1 MECKGTSRYSR
12 KYSKRW
18 LGKSLRKSIIF
29 DFDGTLVDSE
39 KAIYEC
45 FQNITKQIAP
55 ERASYA
61 KNLLIGPPLR
71 DTASE
76 ILGPENQNLLDQF
89 VQSFITIHD
98 EQVIQHTHPYP
109 NVIQVLKKLHAKN
122 IPMAVA
128 TNKRLAPTKKLIDH
142 FGWKEYFSSIECCD
156 SESKMRNKDEM
167 IQDIINRNSS
177 FRGSFFVGDTV
188 NDGVSANLNQL
199 TFIEACYGYGRDQDW
214 SRVNV
219 SKEIHQFIEILEL
232 I

>member
-1 MECKGTSRYSR
+1 MGQSL
-12 KYSKRW
+12 SKA
-18 LGKSLRKSIIF
+18 IIF

-45 FQNITKQIAP
+45 FQSITRQIAP
-55 ERASYA
+55 ERESYA

-76 ILGPENQNLLDQF
+76 ILGPENQDLLDEF
-89 VQSFITIHD
+89 VQSFITMHD
-98 EQVIQHTHPYP
+98 EQVILHTQPYP
-109 NVIQVLKKLHAKN
+109 DVIQVLKKLHNKN

-128 TNKRLAPTKKLIDH
+128 TNKRLAPTKKLINH
-142 FGWKEYFSSIECCD
+142 FSWNEYFSSIECCD
-156 SESKMRNKDEM
+156 SQSQMRNKDEM

-177 FRGSFFVGDTV
+177 FKGSLFVGDTI

-199 TFIEACYGYGRDQDW
+199 PFIKACYGYGRDQDW
-214 SRVNV
+214 SKVTV
-219 SKEIHQFIEILEL
+219 FYEIHQFIEIFEL

>member
-1 MECKGTSRYSR
+1 M
-12 KYSKRW
+12 SKA
-18 LGKSLRKSIIF
+18 IIF

-45 FQNITKQIAP
+45 FQRITKNIAP
-55 ERASYA
+55 ERESYA

-76 ILGPENQNLLDQF
+76 ILGPENQGLLDEF
-89 VQSFITIHD
+89 IQSFITMHD
-98 EQVIQHTHPYP
+98 EQVILHTQPYP
-109 NVIQVLKKLHAKN
+109 DVIQVLKKLHNKN

-128 TNKRLAPTKKLIDH
+128 TNKRLAPTKKLINH
-142 FGWKEYFSSIECCD
+142 FSWNEYFSSIECCD
-156 SESKMRNKDEM
+156 SQSQMRNKDEM

-177 FRGSFFVGDTV
+177 FKGSLFVGDTI

-199 TFIEACYGYGRDQDW
+199 PFIKACYGYGRDQDW
-214 SRVNV
+214 SKVTV
-219 SKEIHQFIEILEL
+219 FYEIHQFIEIFEL